1 MAEFDN
7 RTHTTDNSKTRDI
20 LQNLIETCRD
30 GQNGFRESAEHIKN
44 PEIREFFNQQ
54 SLQRAKFASELEAEA
69 RLLGDSDVKTTGT
82 TLAAMHRAWID
93 LKSALGGG
101 DEAIISAAETG
112 EDSAKKAYEEA
123 MKESL
128 PSNVKEL
135 VQRQAYEVTQSH
147 DRVRDFRDRKA
158 A

>member
-1 MAEFDN
+1 MADQK
-7 RTHTTDNSKTRDI
+7 KTRDI
-20 LQNLIETCRD
+20 IQNLIETCRD

-44 PEIREFFNQQ
+44 PEVKSFFNEQ
-54 SLQRAKFASELEAEA
+54 SLLRAQFASELEAEVHG
-69 RLLGDSDVKTTGT
+69 LGERDVDSSGS

-123 MKESL
+123 LKENL
-128 PSNVKEL
+128 PSNLQEI
-135 VQRQAYEVTQSH
+135 VQRQASSVIQSH
-147 DRVRDFRDRKA
+147 DRVRAFRDRKA

>member
-1 MAEFDN
+1 MADQK
-7 RTHTTDNSKTRDI
+7 KTRDI
-20 LQNLIETCRD
+20 LHNLIETCRD

-44 PEIREFFNQQ
+44 PEVKAFFNQQ
-54 SLQRAKFASELEAEA
+54 SLQRAQFASELEAETH
-69 RLLGDSDVKTTGT
+69 RLGERDVDTSGT

-101 DEAIISAAETG
+101 DDAILGAAETG

-123 MKESL
+123 LKEKL
-128 PSNVKEL
+128 PGDL
-135 VQRQAYEVTQSH
+135 QAIVQRQADSVIASH

>member
-1 MAEFDN
+1 MADN
-7 RTHTTDNSKTRDI
+7 NKTRDI

-44 PEIREFFNQQ
+44 PEVREYFNQQ
-54 SLQRAKFASELEAEA
+54 SLERAKFASELEAET
-69 RLLGDSDVKTTGT
+69 RRLGDSDVSTSGT

-123 MKESL
+123 LKEKL
-128 PSNVKEL
+128 PSDLQEI
-135 VQRQAYEVTQSH
+135 VQRQAESVIASH
-147 DRVRDFRDRKA
+147 NRVRDFRDRKA

>member
-1 MAEFDN
+1 MADQN
-7 RTHTTDNSKTRDI
+7 KTRDI
-20 LQNLIETCRD
+20 IQNLIETCRD

-44 PEIREFFNQQ
+44 PEVKAFFNQQ
-54 SLQRAKFASELEAEA
+54 SLQRAQFASELEAEA
-69 RLLGDSDVKTTGT
+69 RRLGDRDVDTSGT

-101 DEAIISAAETG
+101 DEAIIGAAETG

-123 MKESL
+123 LKEKL
-128 PSNVKEL
+128 PSDVQEI
-135 VQRQAYEVTQSH
+135 VQRQANSVMESH

>member
-1 MAEFDN
+1 MVDN
-7 RTHTTDNSKTRDI
+7 NKTRDI

-30 GQNGFRESAEHIKN
+30 GQNGFRESAEHIKATDV
-44 PEIREFFNQQ
+44 REYFNQQ
-54 SLQRAKFASELEAEA
+54 SLQRAQFASELEAET
-69 RLLGDSDVKTTGT
+69 RRLGDRDVDTSGT

-123 MKESL
+123 LKEKL
-128 PSNVKEL
+128 PGD
-135 VQRQAYEVTQSH
+135 VQEIVRRQADQVIAAH
-147 DRVRDFRDRKA
+147 NRVRDFRDRKA

>member
-1 MAEFDN
+1 MADVKE
-7 RTHTTDNSKTRDI
+7 TRDI
-20 LQNLIETCRD
+20 LNNLIETCRD
-30 GQNGFRESAEHIKN
+30 GQNGFRDAAEHIKN
-44 PEIREFFNQQ
+44 PQVREFFNQQ
-54 SLQRAKFASELEAEA
+54 SLLRAQFASELEAEVR
-69 RLLGDSDVKTTGT
+69 RLGEPDVNTSGT

-123 MKESL
+123 LTKKL
-128 PSNVKEL
+128 PRDVMEIVRK
-135 VQRQAYEVTQSH
+135 QSDSVIEAH
-147 DRVRDFRDRKA
+147 NRVRDFRDRKA

>member
-1 MAEFDN
+1 MADV
-7 RTHTTDNSKTRDI
+7 KATRDI
-20 LQNLIETCRD
+20 LNNLIETCRD
-30 GQNGFRESAEHIKN
+30 GQNGFREAAEHVKN

-54 SLQRAKFASELEAEA
+54 SLVRAQFASELEGEVR
-69 RLLGDSDVKTTGT
+69 RLGEPDVKTSGS

-93 LKSALGGG
+93 LKSSLGGG

-123 MKESL
+123 LKEKL
-128 PSNVKEL
+128 PGDVMEIVRK
-135 VQRQAYEVTQSH
+135 QAESVIETH
-147 DRVRDFRDRKA
+147 NRVRDFRDRKA

>member
-1 MAEFDN
+1 MADIK
-7 RTHTTDNSKTRDI
+7 KTRDI

-30 GQNGFRESAEHIKN
+30 GQNGFREAAENIKN

-54 SLQRAKFASELEAEA
+54 SLLRAQFASELEAEVR
-69 RLLGDSDVKTTGT
+69 RLGEPDVDTSGT

-93 LKSALGGG
+93 LKSSLGGG
-101 DEAIISAAETG
+101 DDAIVSAAETG

-123 MKESL
+123 LKEKL
-128 PSNVKEL
+128 PGDVLEI
-135 VQRQAYEVTQSH
+135 VQRQADSVVQTH
-147 DRVRDFRDRKA
+147 NRVRDLRDRKA

>member
-1 MAEFDN
+1 MADVKE
-7 RTHTTDNSKTRDI
+7 TRDI
-20 LQNLIETCRD
+20 LNNLIETCRD
-30 GQNGFRESAEHIKN
+30 GQNGFREAAEHIKN
-44 PEIREFFNQQ
+44 PEVREFFNQQ
-54 SLQRAKFASELEAEA
+54 SLLRAQFASDLEAEVR
-69 RLLGDSDVKTTGT
+69 RLGEPDVDTKGS

-123 MKESL
+123 LQKKL
-128 PSNVKEL
+128 PGD
-135 VQRQAYEVTQSH
+135 VQEIVRRQADSVIQAH
-147 DRVRDFRDRKA
+147 NHVRDLRDRKA